1 MGYATRLAA
10 LVVALIC
17 CPAVISAQDRAPRL
31 RVDTQQHL
39 DAIYA
44 LDVSPDG
51 SVVATAG
58 ADKTVRLWDA
68 ASGDLLNV
76 LRPPIGDGPDGVLY
90 TVAFSGSGK
99 SLFAGGISGL
109 GWSETNALYM
119 LRPGTQKIQTTLPIY
134 NGTLRRLALGSDGVG
149 GIQAVLAVSSPDGG
163 AIEFYN
169 RRFGFV
175 AEDLLPVAPTW
186 VDIAQDGSVVAA
198 FEDGT
203 LRIYDRHL
211 KMTVHRLRAGSEP
224 SVVRFSPDQQFLAV
238 GYHDAPEITVI
249 RRSDLVEV
257 AALEG
262 RDSGRRSGAS
272 FNVVEWR
279 PDPKRP
285 GGGEIWAA
293 GSYGNAKTGR
303 TIVRR
308 WRSFTAARK
317 YRDLDVAQ
325 DVVTALRAMPSGA
338 VAFAASDPAWGVIG
352 PDFRIQ
358 HSHGRPGADFR
369 SAWKSM
375 FHHDPA
381 TGRIAFRF
389 DQAGEYGDMVF
400 DPETMTV
407 SRIGKRDPVRKDI
420 TARWTGFTAPE
431 GLRDW
436 EDRDNPTLNGRPLAL
451 GENERAKAVEQL
463 PDGTIALGADYGLY
477 LYAPSGKRRFALDLP
492 TPVFS
497 LLSVG
502 RDRLLA
508 GLGDGTLRWY
518 RWTGETL
525 TEEAT
530 LFVERPVTKSA
541 APRWLAWTADGMFT
555 HSENGGQTL
564 AGYHINNGPETIAR
578 WVGFSQIYNTA
589 YSPETVQAVISGK
602 PRLAGDPAA
611 TEAVG
616 AVAARIP
623 EVAINQVCVVQ
634 SGQPE
639 LCHDAT
645 ATTRGLGAIE
655 AGSETDLTF
664 VNGRLSLP
672 AGAETVRLKYTIRNI
687 DGIPARIDVFLNGR
701 TTGAVGDRRGLGPI
715 EGEGT
720 GAVTAARDVVLLDG
734 QNRIRLRVYNGEGAF
749 GQSPEIAVFRP
760 AGASQAVDQRLFV
773 LSVGADAYTGDA
785 LRPLNFAVADARLVA
800 STIDRLHAKG
810 YSDIEITHLTDDQV
824 TRQSILASIGE
835 IAERA
840 RPGDSVVV
848 YLAGHGVQSADGGY
862 VFVTPDVSSRARIAE
877 EGLGHVDLLAALGR
891 LRAGNV
897 LVLLDTCHAG
907 TLEAPTRAVGAMN
920 NQTGFM
926 VIAAAAPEAEALD
939 GYNGENGVFAY
950 ALAEAL
956 TGGAADFEGTVEAP
970 AVGLYMRKRVPQLAA
985 EKNFIQRPRLQNAT
999 ADRPFPITQV
1009 DVR

>member
-1 MGYATRLAA
+1 MRHVVRLAA
-10 LVVALIC
+10 LVIALNC
-17 CPAVISAQDRAPRL
+17 WSVPALAQDATPRL

-44 LDVSPDG
+44 LEVSPDG
-51 SVVATAG
+51 AVVATAG

-68 ASGDLLNV
+68 ASGDLLTV
-76 LRPPIGDGPDGVLY
+76 LRPPIGDGPDGILY
-90 TVAFSGSGK
+90 TLAFTGSGK

-109 GWSETNALYM
+109 GWSKTNVLYM
-119 LRPGTQKIQTTLPIY
+119 LRPGARKIQATLPIY
-134 NGTLRRLALGSDGVG
+134 NGTLRRLALGPDGVG
-149 GIQAVLAVSSPDGG
+149 GVQAVLAVSNPEGG
-163 AIEFYN
+163 AVEFFN

-175 AEDLLPVAPTW
+175 AEDLLTAAPTW
-186 VDIAQDGSVVAA
+186 VDIADDGSVVATT
-198 FEDGT
+198 EDGT
-203 LRIYDRHL
+203 LRVYDRHL
-211 KMTVHRLRAGSEP
+211 DMRSHKLPAGAVP
-224 SVVRFSPDQQFLAV
+224 SIVRVSPDQKYLAV
-238 GYHDAPEITVI
+238 GYHNASEVTII
-249 RRSDLVEV
+249 RRRDLVEV
-257 AALEG
+257 ATLTG
-262 RDSGRRSGAS
+262 RGGGRRTGAS

-308 WRSFTAARK
+308 WRTFKAARK
-317 YRDLDVAQ
+317 YRDLDLAQ
-325 DVVTALRAMPSGA
+325 DVVTALRATPSGA
-338 VAFAASDPAWGVIG
+338 VVFAASDPSWGMIG
-352 PDFRIQ
+352 PDFRVRYV
-358 HSHGRPGADFR
+358 HGRPGADFR

-389 DQAGEYGDMVF
+389 DRADERGDMIF
-400 DPETMTV
+400 DPKTMTIT
-407 SRIGKRDPVRKDI
+407 RIGEHDPIRRDI
-420 TARWTGFTAPE
+420 IGRWTGFTAPK
-431 GLRDW
+431 GMRNW

-451 GENERAKAVEQL
+451 GENERAKAVERL

-477 LYAPSGKRRFALDLP
+477 LYDASGERRFALDLP
-492 TPVFS
+492 TPVFA

-518 RWTGETL
+518 RWTGKTL
-525 TEEAT
+525 VEEAA
-530 LFVERPVTKSA
+530 LFVERPPTKTA
-541 APRWLAWTADGMFT
+541 PPRWLAWTVNGVFA
-555 HSENGGQTL
+555 HSENGGQNL
-564 AGYHINNGPETIAR
+564 AGYHINGGAEVMAR
-578 WVGFSQIYNTA
+578 WVGFSQIYRKA
-589 YSPETVQAVISGK
+589 YAPETVRAVILDSPELAGK
-602 PRLAGDPAA
+602 PMQA
-611 TEAVG
+611 EEVVG
-616 AVAARIP
+616 IAARSP
-623 EVAINQVCVVQ
+623 EVEIGQVCVVQ
-634 SGQPE
+634 RGHAE
-639 LCHDAT
+639 FCHDAK
-645 ATTRGLGAIE
+645 AATRGLGAIE

-664 VNGRLSLP
+664 ENGRLSLP
-672 AGAETVRLKYTIRNI
+672 AGAEIVRLKYTVRNI

-715 EGEGT
+715 DGEE
-720 GAVTAARDVVLLDG
+720 TAAITATRDVVLLDG
-734 QNRIRLRVYNGEGAF
+734 QNRIYLRVYNDEGAF

-760 AGASQAVDQRLFV
+760 AGTTRAVDQRLFV
-773 LSVGADAYTGDA
+773 LSVGADAYRGDA
-785 LRPLNFAVADARLVA
+785 LQPLNYAVADAHLVA

-810 YSDIEITHLTDDQV
+810 YSDIEVKYLIDDQV

-835 IAERA
+835 ISERA

-848 YLAGHGVQSADGGY
+848 YMAGHGVQSADGGY
-862 VFVTPDVSSRARIAE
+862 VFVTPEVTSRARIAE
-877 EGLGHVDLLAALGR
+877 EGLGQIDLLAALGK

-897 LVLLDTCHAG
+897 LILLDTCHAG
-907 TLEAPTRAVGAMN
+907 TLEAPTRAVGVMN

-970 AVGLYMRKRVPQLAA
+970 AVGLFLRKRVPQLAA
-985 EKNFIQRPRLQNAT
+985 ERNFIQRPRLQNAS

-1009 DVR
+1009 EAR